1 MRKFATLLL
10 FLALSSVAF
19 ASGSGQHEVKA
30 HSEEVPKGTVSEKTE
45 ALASADLCEEE
56 EEEEEAELFEKKGF
70 LTTEDCA
77 VEGSFKDCYS
87 ESYVCGFQGCFEE
100 TNAGEIRPVQLVL
113 FVHDDW
119 KYYKVDTGSLS
130 LATLDAGI
138 GRNEVTIIGNF
149 NEADNTIVA
158 TEFKAPPPP
167 KKSFF
172 KGCL

>member
-1 MRKFATLLL
+1 MKKLLSLLL
-10 FLALSSVAF
+10 LLSLSSVAF
-19 ASGSGQHEVKA
+19 ASEA
-30 HSEEVPKGTVSEKTE
+30 HHPAPAPEAEAVEAEEEE
-45 ALASADLCEEE
+45 FFEEE
-56 EEEEEAELFEKKGF
+56 EEEEELFEKKGF

-130 LATLDAGI
+130 LSTLDKGI

>member
-1 MRKFATLLL
+1 MKKLLSLLL
-10 FLALSSVAF
+10 LLSLSSVAF
-19 ASGSGQHEVKA
+19 ASEA
-30 HSEEVPKGTVSEKTE
+30 HHPAPAPETE
-45 ALASADLCEEE
+45 AVAEEEEEFYDEEE
-56 EEEEEAELFEKKGF
+56 EEEELFEKKGF

-100 TNAGEIRPVQLVL
+100 VDPGEIRPVQLVI

-119 KYYKVDTGSLS
+119 KYYKVDLS
-130 LATLDAGI
+130 GNLDRATLDAGI
-138 GRNEVTIIGNF
+138 GRNEVTIIGNY